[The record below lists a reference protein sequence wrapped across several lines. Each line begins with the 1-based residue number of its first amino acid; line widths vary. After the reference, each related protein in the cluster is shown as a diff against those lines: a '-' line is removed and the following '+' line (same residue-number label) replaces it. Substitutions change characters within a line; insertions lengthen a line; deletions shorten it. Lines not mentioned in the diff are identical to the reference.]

1 MAFFGQMPDVSSK
14 LVNHLKTLF
23 EQTQFFC
30 DPIAML
36 QKIVEQSRFV
46 QSYLDQFNTSY
57 FNSLQVIG
65 RGKNDK
71 IISSKIREGHNTN
84 FVYINFGSLSS
95 TLIL

>member
-1 MAFFGQMPDVSSK
+1 MAFFGHMPDVSSK

-46 QSYLDQFNTSY
+46 QSYLD
-57 FNSLQVIG
+57 
-65 RGKNDK
+65 
-71 IISSKIREGHNTN
+71 
-84 FVYINFGSLSS
+84 SS
-95 TLIL
+95 TPPILTACKLSGGGRTSK